1 MNYQVTRSRKG
12 WDLARVSPG
21 WISTIA
27 TYPSRKAAVLAGRV
41 LAGHRGSVTVTK
53 LPRKD

>member
-41 LAGHRGSVTVTK
+41 LAGRGGSVTVTK
-53 LPRKD
+53 LPRK